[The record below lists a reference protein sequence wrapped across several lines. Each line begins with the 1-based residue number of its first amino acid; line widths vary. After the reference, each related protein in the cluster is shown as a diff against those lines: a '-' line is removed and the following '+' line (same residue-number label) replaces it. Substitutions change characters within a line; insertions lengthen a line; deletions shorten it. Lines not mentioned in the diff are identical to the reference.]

1 MEPGVTVCS
10 AAWIVPQLH
19 YHRRP
24 HGMGDTLMLR
34 LLGYALPR
42 AAWAGGLALAM
53 AQPAGAQTPAP
64 AQAPSA
70 LQRWHVRYDLG
81 PDGRATM
88 TQELHHQVLQ
98 AGALE
103 ELKTY
108 SVGFSNGIQQ
118 GQVLEAYTLK
128 RLFAPSQRT
137 FANLTLA
144 QRPPDS

>member
-1 MEPGVTVCS
+1 
-10 AAWIVPQLH
+10 
-19 YHRRP
+19 
-24 HGMGDTLMLR
+24 MLR

-42 AAWAGGLALAM
+42 AAWAGGLALAKEL
-53 AQPAGAQTPAP
+53 PAGAQTPAP

-70 LQRWHVRYDLG
+70 LQRWHVRYELAQ
-81 PDGRATM
+81 DGRATM

-118 GQVLEAYTLK
+118 GQV
-128 RLFAPSQRT
+128 
-137 FANLTLA
+137 
-144 QRPPDS
+144 